1 MTSGRSTSRLFQ
13 TDRIIGNR
21 HQQLTGRG
29 ATALWA
35 ALEAIAVRD
44 GRRGEVILPDLVC
57 SSVLEVVLAAG
68 FIARL
73 ADVDPDIYS
82 VTPETIKP
90 HLSSKTSAIIVVH
103 LFGHVAPVHAIAQ
116 LATSWRVW
124 LIEDAAQGI
133 GGQSESGHAIG
144 SFGDFAFL
152 SFHPSKTIRGQGGLL
167 LYDDD
172 AWTEPITRAISSD
185 LPRVE
190 SPSDQLLHI
199 SLRDLYHGLGQA
211 VRQGRLPETQAAR
224 AFSDA
229 LPAYRSLLFRG
240 FDDRP
245 DNIQQ
250 IFKDWHELPTRIK
263 RRNEIASSL
272 NAALANL
279 PVVLP
284 PIRNGDAIWRY
295 SVRFPNREAA
305 DRFVIRLRQRGGLVS
320 QLYYPLHQLYHPGL
334 QLQTKS
340 FAPGLVNLWVDE
352 AVGKSYVRLVLETAL
367 ETIGCR
373 N

>member
-1 MTSGRSTSRLFQ
+1 MFPADS
-13 TDRIIGNR
+13 IIGKR
-21 HQQLTGRG
+21 HQQPTGRG

-44 GRRGEVILPDLVC
+44 GMRGEVILPDLVC

-73 ADVDPDIYS
+73 ADVNTDTYS

-90 HLSSKTSAIIVVH
+90 HLTSNTSAIIVVH
-103 LFGHVAPVHAIAQ
+103 LFGHVAPVDAIAR

-133 GGQSESGHAIG
+133 GGQSESGRAIG
-144 SFGDFAFL
+144 SFGDLAFL
-152 SFHPSKTIRGQGGLL
+152 SFHASKTIRGQGGLL

-172 AWTEPITRAISSD
+172 AWTEPISRALSSD
-185 LPRVE
+185 LPRVD
-190 SPSDQLLHI
+190 SPSDQLLQT

-211 VRQGRLPETQAAR
+211 VRQERLPETQAAR
-224 AFSDA
+224 TFRDA
-229 LPAYRSLLFRG
+229 LPVYRSLLFRG

-245 DNIQQ
+245 DNLHQ
-250 IFKDWHELPTRIK
+250 ILKDWHDLPTRTT

-272 NAALANL
+272 RDALANL
-279 PVVLP
+279 PVTLP
-284 PIRNGDAIWRY
+284 QIKNGDAIWRY
-295 SVRFPNREAA
+295 SVRFPSREAA
-305 DRFVIRLRQRGGLVS
+305 DRFVVTLRQRGGLAS
-320 QLYYPLHQLYHPGL
+320 QLYYPLHQLYQPDL

-340 FAPGLVNLWVDE
+340 FAPCLVNLWVDE
-352 AVGKSYVRLVLETAL
+352 AAGESYVRLVRGTAL
-367 ETIGCR
+367 ETLGTE